1 MPCHCT
7 TAFLLPV
14 SSLVDMKD
22 LLNALPGVDLTDPA
36 SIEALF
42 EAVGEVDAIVSAAVD
57 GIETGRTFE
66 LD

>member
-14 SSLVDMKD
+14 SSLVDTKD